1 MFLSGCQGG
10 LWFFTLIDYYAAAL
24 SLMILA
30 FFEVV
35 AITWF
40 YGELVSGEGGR
51 GHAFGGV
58 GGGEEGPFGQ
68 WRGWA
73 RTW

>member
-1 MFLSGCQGG
+1 MSDERGLCRVQGG

-30 FFEVV
+30 FFEVI

-40 YGELVSGEGGR
+40 YGESVSSSL
-51 GHAFGGV
+51 
-58 GGGEEGPFGQ
+58 
-68 WRGWA
+68 
-73 RTW
+73 

>member
-1 MFLSGCQGG
+1 MQGG

-30 FFEVV
+30 FFEVI

-40 YGELVSGEGGR
+40 YGESVSSSL
-51 GHAFGGV
+51 
-58 GGGEEGPFGQ
+58 
-68 WRGWA
+68 
-73 RTW
+73 

>member
-30 FFEVV
+30 FFEVI

-40 YGELVSGEGGR
+40 YGELVCGEGGR
-51 GHAFGGV
+51 V
-58 GGGEEGPFGQ
+58 GKERERKGENGEEK
-68 WRGWA
+68 
-73 RTW
+73 